1 MFTKRILSVGDGRR
15 GSIMMNYFFVQNYKK
30 NHEITQV
37 NLCFCILW
45 AYF

>member
-30 NHEITQV
+30 IMK
-37 NLCFCILW
+37 
-45 AYF
+45 